1 MMKKIKLYGPLRKL
15 CGVKEFEADVSN
27 VDQIY
32 SYLKV
37 NYPQCQ
43 EHLLEAFYNVQMNN
57 NDITF
62 KNMVLK
68 GEGEIKLIPMIS
80 GNFFAAFLITLIG
93 GFFNTAITGTTAL
106 LQALAVGAL
115 SFVANLLAPVPT
127 TPGAD
132 PQIESF
138 ISNQTAN
145 TTKAGG
151 AAPLVFGECL
161 VGSVVISAGADTV
174 QVADNFDLESSQS
187 FESFDD
193 LDEIVY
199 LDS

>member
-15 CGVKEFEADVSN
+15 CRVNEFKADVSN

-57 NDITF
+57 SDITF
-62 KNMVLK
+62 KNMVFK

-80 GNFFAAFLITLIG
+80 GNFFDAFVITLVG
-93 GFFNTAITGTTAL
+93 GWFNTALTS
-106 LQALAVGAL
+106 LQAFYAALTVGAL
-115 SFVANLLAPVPT
+115 SFVADLLAPTPPT
-127 TPGAD
+127 QGTD
-132 PQIESF
+132 PQVESF
-138 ISNQTAN
+138 LSNQTAN
-145 TTKAGG
+145 TTKSGG

-174 QVADNFDLESSQS
+174 QVADSTP
-187 FESFDD
+187 
-193 LDEIVY
+193 
-199 LDS
+199 

>member
-32 SYLKV
+32 SFLKL

-43 EHLLEAFYNVQMNN
+43 KHLLEAFYNIQMNN
-57 NDITF
+57 SDITF

-80 GNFFAAFLITLIG
+80 GNFFEAFFITLIG
-93 GFFNTAITGTTAL
+93 GWFNTALTS
-106 LQALAVGAL
+106 LQAFYAALTMGAL
-115 SFVANLLAPVPT
+115 SFVADLLAPVPPQQT
-127 TPGAD
+127 VD
-132 PQIESF
+132 PQVESF

-151 AAPLVFGECL
+151 PSPLVFGECL
-161 VGSVVISAGADTV
+161 VGSIVISAGADTV
-174 QVADNFDLESSQS
+174 TVADNS
-187 FESFDD
+187 
-193 LDEIVY
+193 
-199 LDS
+199 

>member
-1 MMKKIKLYGPLRKL
+1 MKKIKLYGPLRKL
-15 CGVKEFEADVSN
+15 CKVNEFEADVSN

-32 SYLKV
+32 SYLKA

-57 NDITF
+57 SDITF

-80 GNFFAAFLITLIG
+80 GNFFQAFFITLIG
-93 GFFNTAITGTTAL
+93 GWFNTSLTS
-106 LQALAVGAL
+106 LQAFYSALTVGAL
-115 SFVANLLAPVPT
+115 SFVANLLAPVPQS
-127 TPGAD
+127 PDVD
-132 PQIESF
+132 PQVESF
-138 ISNQTAN
+138 LTNQNAN

-174 QVADNFDLESSQS
+174 KVIDTSP
-187 FESFDD
+187 
-193 LDEIVY
+193 
-199 LDS
+199 